1 MRKNR
6 EILILLLL
14 LILISCKVK
23 NNVSQ
28 NIDQQNYTSESIQT
42 PEKEPF
48 FISDGCINITKKL
61 NVRNAP
67 SIKGKIIRQA
77 SFGDCFHIWEEKGS
91 KITKDGVFD
100 LWYKV
105 SADKE
110 EWINALYARKFP
122 FYISSDEKIKV
133 KDRDIEYRKLIMK
146 IEGYRE
152 IDGKKELMADV
163 ESLEKIPDG
172 IFFSPVA
179 FRGFVELQE
188 KYSFPFDQKKF
199 EDYNKYE
206 FDKIV
211 SAAQLEYKATL
222 LDSMF
227 EILRNYSLE
236 IEEINNLYNWFIY
249 AEEGETVYFNG
260 KEVYFN
266 ISDVDYEEYIERPK
280 SGTTTF
286 NINSSEIILT
296 GIRVGS
302 KEEDVLAYF
311 GNDFTSFSIGY
322 SELITYSLGCNTSNQ
337 YFPHRII
344 FDLVNGEVKK
354 ITRLLV
360 Y

>member
-6 EILILLLL
+6 EILILFLL
-14 LILISCKVK
+14 LIFISCKEK
-23 NNVSQ
+23 NKVSQ
-28 NIDQQNYTSESIQT
+28 NIYKQNYTSESIQT
-42 PEKEPF
+42 PEKEPSY
-48 FISDGCINITKKL
+48 ISSGCINITKKL

-67 SIKGKIIRQA
+67 SVKGKTIRQA
-77 SFGDCFHIWEEKGS
+77 SFGDCFHIWEERGS
-91 KITKDGVFD
+91 KMTKDGVYD
-100 LWYKV
+100 LWYKI
-105 SADKE
+105 SDKE
-110 EWINALYARKFP
+110 EWINALYSRKFP
-122 FYISSDEKIKV
+122 FYISSEEKIKIE
-133 KDRDIEYRKLIMK
+133 DRNIEYRKLIMK

-163 ESLEKIPDG
+163 ESLELMPDG
-172 IFFSPVA
+172 IFFYPLA

-199 EDYNKYE
+199 EDYSKYE

-211 SAAQLEYKATL
+211 SAAQPEYKATL

-236 IEEINNLYNWFIY
+236 IEKINDLYNRFIY
-249 AEEGETVYFNG
+249 AEEGETVYFDW

-266 ISDVDYEEYIERPK
+266 IGDVDYEEYTERPK
-280 SGTTTF
+280 SGTNTF
-286 NINSSEIILT
+286 NINSSEIVLT

-302 KEEDVLAYF
+302 KEEDVIAYF
-311 GNDFTSFSIGY
+311 GKDFTSFSIGY
-322 SELITYSLGCNTSNQ
+322 SELITYNLGCDTSNQ

-344 FDLVNGEVKK
+344 FDLVNGEVIK